1 LSNHKP
7 LHNRIP
13 VFIVGAIEGIIVI
26 LAIFCFMQAQG
37 THLQHLYL
45 YTTIAIV
52 FIAALLYGGAY
63 YTRKEELDA
72 SDTESKTLKIY
83 KALDIDDRLKDAMI
97 ADTIEEKKNWEL
109 SWQHE
114 DNVTSSLTPQGY
126 ASSMLLGFITGSL
139 FILLNNYFMQMPDYK
154 ALLLPLLVLGFLGY
168 TKYKYSNKNPLT
180 GMLLIALSGIAAAV
194 GAYYAGGFFI

>member
-1 LSNHKP
+1 
-7 LHNRIP
+7 
-13 VFIVGAIEGIIVI
+13 
-26 LAIFCFMQAQG
+26 MQAQG

-114 DNVTSSLTPQGY
+114 DNVTSSLTPHGY